1 MKKPLLWLLLL
12 FWFGL
17 WTIFAQNLLPDSA
30 EIEVKSPIKQ
40 WEATN
45 LKINMKKS
53 WMDMKSYTWTILIEI
68 TDENG
73 GMLRENEYTLLDRWM
88 YSFLATDLG
97 SKEFQKWLEVKK
109 EWIFYIQVLDLND
122 LDKILWR
129 QQIRVVKNGQSIWN
143 YHIDVLNPVQ
153 NSILTNEKVE
163 IIAQVPDLPNSNILV
178 YIDDIMVWST
188 ISDSVWS
195 VFYTIPNI
203 ESWKHTLRLESPDI
217 EWTILWS
224 SDKIQF
230 SYTPLSLE
238 WLKSV
243 EVNPEEWLRVWDL
256 VDITVYTDEMI
267 ESVKVTLSDR
277 SENESIV
284 LSKDGIWIFHQKVF
298 LVADGEVNV
307 SVETSASNNAIIKKY
322 ENVKKFFVWAS
333 PEISNVKTLVNP
345 SNQSAEVSRE
355 IINWEAS
362 SFLIDY
368 RVENSNL
375 SGQEW
380 TNTPNF
386 TFNDVPYDTVI
397 FFTITPYWDNAKRHG
412 AASKTVQFVIS
423 KANTST
429 WTSLS
434 LDGIPYAPNCSIQNI
449 ATRTKKVWDSHYLI
463 RDKVENVSKYIVYS
477 STTQSWTDKVKVYET
492 TDTSYEYPFDRS
504 AEEDQFVYFR
514 IVGICEDG
522 EELELSWATK
532 VQVWPAEN
540 FFLLLCL
547 TLLIYFWIK
556 LFRET
561 EA

>member
-1 MKKPLLWLLLL
+1 MKKTLLWFIVSLWLG
-12 FWFGL
+12 FWA
-17 WTIFAQNLLPDSA
+17 IFAQSLSPDSA
-30 EIEVKSPIKQ
+30 EIEVKSPVVQ

-45 LKINMKKS
+45 LRITMKKGWS
-53 WMDMKSYTWTILIEI
+53 DMRQFTWGINILI
-68 TDENG
+68 TDENKTI
-73 GMLRENEYTLLDRWM
+73 LRQNEYTLPSDWIYR
-88 YSFLATDLG
+88 FLPEDLW
-97 SKEFQKWLEVKK
+97 SKEFQKWLEIKK
-109 EWIFYIQVLDLND
+109 EWLFYIQVIDLND
-122 LDKILWR
+122 KMWTVLWE
-129 QQIRVVKNGQSIWN
+129 QLIRVVKNGQSAWS
-143 YHIDVLNPVQ
+143 YHIDVFNPEQ

-163 IIAQVPDLPNSNILV
+163 IIAQATDLPNSTILA

-188 ISDSVWS
+188 LSDSVGQII
-195 VFYTIPNI
+195 YTIPNI
-203 ESWKHTLRLESPDI
+203 EYWKHTLRLESPNI
-217 EWTILWS
+217 EWAILWT

-230 SYTPLSLE
+230 SYAPISLE

-267 ESVKVTLSDR
+267 ESVKISLSDR
-277 SENESIV
+277 SENESMV

-298 LVADGEVNV
+298 LVANGEVNI
-307 SVETSASNNAIIKKY
+307 SVETSASNNITKKY
-322 ENVKKFFVWAS
+322 ENVKKFFVWAA
-333 PEISNVKTLVNP
+333 PEVDNVKTQVNP
-345 SNQSAEVSRE
+345 QSQSAEVSRE
-355 IINWEAS
+355 VKNWDAS

-368 RVENSNL
+368 RVENSTL

-380 TNTPNF
+380 TDTTKF
-386 TFNDVPYDTVI
+386 TFNAVPYDTPI
-397 FFTITPYWDNAKRHG
+397 LFTITPYWDNAKRHWS
-412 AASKTVQFVIS
+412 ASKTIQFVIS
-423 KANTST
+423 KANTNT
-429 WTSLS
+429 GTSLS
-434 LDGIPYAPNCSIQNI
+434 IGAVPYTPRCSIQNI
-449 ATRTKKVWDSHYLI
+449 STRTKKVWDSHYLV

-504 AEEDQFVYFR
+504 SEEDQFAYFR
-514 IVGICEDG
+514 IMGICDDG

-540 FFLLLCL
+540 FFLLVCL